1 MRRRHLVAS
10 PAYLLAAV
18 VSSVLSFRWLPFCA
32 VGWHECHSVTEVW
45 GRRLLCLRCGKTL
58 EVGR

>member
-18 VSSVLSFRWLPFCA
+18 VSSVLSFRWLPFCVA
-32 VGWHECHSVTEVW
+32 GVHRRFLIVEVW
-45 GRRLLCLRCGKTL
+45 GAYVKCLRCGRRL
-58 EVGR
+58 S